1 MLITNKTTFRCH
13 SGGAIGADTYF
24 ESVAELYG
32 VIILAYSYETAS
44 HQSPNKIEISE
55 DDFLEGVKKVHLA
68 NQTLKRKINYKYLNL
83 ISRNWQQVKNSD
95 EVFAISKIIFKNIE
109 CVSGG
114 TGWAIQ
120 MAIDHRKK
128 IFVFDQIQNAWFKWS
143 YSEATFCAIQLSPKI
158 TSLNFAGIGIRKI
171 NPDGISAIENLFK
184 ESFKKGRQGAGAY

>member
-1 MLITNKTTFRCH
+1 MLITNTTTFRCH

-24 ESVAELYG
+24 ESFAALYG
-32 VIILAYSYETAS
+32 IKTLAYSYETAS

-55 DDFLEGVKKVHLA
+55 DDFLEGVEKVHLA

-120 MAIDHRKK
+120 MAIDRRIK

-143 YSEATFCAIQLSPKI
+143 YSEATFRAIQMSPKI

-171 NPDGISAIENLFK
+171 NADGISAIENLFK
-184 ESFKKGRQGAGAY
+184 KSFKEREHEADTY